1 MQLNQF
7 AYSTANFPSSVHD
20 NQVILKMTGLNF
32 RNSTYNPKTGNN
44 TNEYQL
50 LVANIATSTSATI
63 SSTNGYKRYQKIG
76 VIVVLNLENKKKQI
90 LKFDWCN
97 VLRFYIY
104 PIVRTAISIESNAS
118 LYFEI

>member
-63 SSTNGYKRYQKIG
+63 YIFNKWLQEISENWCHSGFKFRKQKKA
-76 VIVVLNLENKKKQI
+76 N
-90 LKFDWCN
+90 
-97 VLRFYIY
+97 
-104 PIVRTAISIESNAS
+104 IE
-118 LYFEI
+118 I